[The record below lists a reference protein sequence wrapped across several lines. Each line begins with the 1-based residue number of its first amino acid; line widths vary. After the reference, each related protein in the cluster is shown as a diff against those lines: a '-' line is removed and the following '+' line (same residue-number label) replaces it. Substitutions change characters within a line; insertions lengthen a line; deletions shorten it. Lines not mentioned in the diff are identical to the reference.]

1 MNSIL
6 VSVLTATDAFL
17 CVLVV
22 IAACDYLRRIRPIDH
37 PLLSVSFYLVAIG
50 AFGAFVT
57 AIQGHWVNP
66 FGVMLHAGVV
76 VYALARRNHLFEAN
90 PVDGYQ
96 PIGRSGPVAP
106 PPKNP

>member
-1 MNSIL
+1 MNSII
-6 VSVLTATDAFL
+6 VSALGVLDALL
-17 CVLVV
+17 CVLVAL
-22 IAACDYLRRIRPIDH
+22 AACDYLRRIRPVDQ
-37 PLLSVSFYLVAIG
+37 PLLCTAFYLVAIG

-76 VYALARRNHLFEAN
+76 AYVWARRGHVFESSL
-90 PVDGYQ
+90 VGGYQ
-96 PIGRSGPVAP
+96 PIKRDGPVAP

>member
-1 MNSIL
+1 MNNFL
-6 VSVLTATDAFL
+6 TSVLTAMDIFL

-22 IAACDYLRRIRPIDH
+22 ISACDYLRKVRPVDQ
-37 PLLSVSFYLVAIG
+37 PLLCTAFYLVAIG

-76 VYALARRNHLFEAN
+76 LYAWARRGHVFQ
-90 PVDGYQ
+90 PV
-96 PIGRSGPVAP
+96 S
-106 PPKNP
+106 

>member
-1 MNSIL
+1 MNNFLTS
-6 VSVLTATDAFL
+6 SLTAMDIFL

-22 IAACDYLRRIRPIDH
+22 IAACDYLRRVRPVDQ
-37 PLLSVSFYLVAIG
+37 PLLCTAFYLVAIG

-76 VYALARRNHLFEAN
+76 LYAWARRGHLFQ
-90 PVDGYQ
+90 PV
-96 PIGRSGPVAP
+96 S
-106 PPKNP
+106 

>member
-1 MNSIL
+1 MNNFLTSA
-6 VSVLTATDAFL
+6 LTAVDIFL

-22 IAACDYLRRIRPIDH
+22 LAACDYLRRVRPVDQ
-37 PLLSVSFYLVAIG
+37 PLLCTAFYLVAIG

-76 VYALARRNHLFEAN
+76 AYAWARRGHVFGTA
-90 PVDGYQ
+90 G
-96 PIGRSGPVAP
+96 
-106 PPKNP
+106 

>member
-1 MNSIL
+1 MNNFL
-6 VSVLTATDAFL
+6 TSVLTAMDIFL

-22 IAACDYLRRIRPIDH
+22 IAACDYLRRVRPVDQ
-37 PLLSVSFYLVAIG
+37 PLLCTAFYLVAIG

-76 VYALARRNHLFEAN
+76 VYAWARRGHVFH
-90 PVDGYQ
+90 PV
-96 PIGRSGPVAP
+96 S
-106 PPKNP
+106 

>member
-1 MNSIL
+1 MNNFLTSA
-6 VSVLTATDAFL
+6 LTAMDIFL

-22 IAACDYLRRIRPIDH
+22 IAACDYLRRVRPVDQ
-37 PLLSVSFYLVAIG
+37 PLLCSAFYLVAIG

-76 VYALARRNHLFEAN
+76 LYAWARRGHVFQ
-90 PVDGYQ
+90 PV
-96 PIGRSGPVAP
+96 S
-106 PPKNP
+106 

>member
-1 MNSIL
+1 MNSFL
-6 VSVLTATDAFL
+6 TSVLTAMDIFL

-22 IAACDYLRRIRPIDH
+22 IAACDYLRRVRPVDQ
-37 PLLSVSFYLVAIG
+37 PLLCTAFYLVAIG

-76 VYALARRNHLFEAN
+76 LYAWARRGHVFQ
-90 PVDGYQ
+90 PV
-96 PIGRSGPVAP
+96 S
-106 PPKNP
+106 